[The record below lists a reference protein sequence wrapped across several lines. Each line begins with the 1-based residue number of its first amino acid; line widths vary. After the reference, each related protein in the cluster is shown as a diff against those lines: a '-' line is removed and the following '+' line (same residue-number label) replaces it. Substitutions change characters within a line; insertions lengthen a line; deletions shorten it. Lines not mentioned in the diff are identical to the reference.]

1 MRYLIQHRKEFVITL
16 GILATILLVIVW
28 SLWSLIHGEFD
39 FKNLIAV
46 AAAIFEILGW
56 YYNMPT
62 SEENCKYTGE
72 MRQEKAEKAGKVTGE
87 YFYCDGEEPE
97 AFDEEVTED
106 EQQDL

>member
-1 MRYLIQHRKEFVITL
+1 MKYLIQHKKEFVITL

-28 SLWSLIHGEFD
+28 SLWSLVHGEFD

-62 SEENCKYTGE
+62 SEENCEATGE
-72 MRQEKAEKAGKVTGE
+72 MRMKKNEKTGKVLGE
-87 YFYCDGEEPE
+87 YFYGDEGME
-97 AFDEEVTED
+97 DEEFEEVED
-106 EQQDL
+106 DSLE